1 MNALRLLQSII
12 RAAPARSR
20 YCLAVRLLKPVIFA
34 VCLIPLALLL
44 WGGFTGGL
52 TANPIEF
59 ITHRTGDWTLRL
71 LLVTLAIT
79 PLRRL
84 TGWNAVIRLRRM
96 LGLFAFFYGSLHF
109 LTYVVLDH
117 FFALESMLE
126 DLTDRRFVTA
136 GFTGFV
142 LMIPLAL
149 TSTQAM
155 VRRLGGR
162 RWRALHR
169 LVYVSACAG
178 VVHYTWL
185 VKADLRPPL
194 LYAAIL
200 ALLLGYRLQVALRR
214 RTSG

>member
-1 MNALRLLQSII
+1 LISMHI
-12 RAAPARSR
+12 
-20 YCLAVRLLKPVIFA
+20 LKPAVFVACLVPAGLLIWRGFA
-34 VCLIPLALLL
+34 
-44 WGGFTGGL
+44 GDL

-71 LLVTLAIT
+71 LLITLAIT

-84 TGWNAVIRLRRM
+84 TGWNASIRLRRM

-117 FFALESMLE
+117 FFAFASIL
-126 DLTDRRFVTA
+126 DDVTRRRYVTA
-136 GFTGFV
+136 GFAGFM
-142 LMIPLAL
+142 LMIPLAV

-169 LVYVSACAG
+169 LVYVSAIAG

-185 VKADLRPPL
+185 VKADVGPPL
-194 LYAAIL
+194 MCGAVL
-200 ALLLGYRLQVALRR
+200 AVLLGIRVWHHYGPVPVLLEGRVSLRFPR
-214 RTSG
+214 SGGLSPQSR